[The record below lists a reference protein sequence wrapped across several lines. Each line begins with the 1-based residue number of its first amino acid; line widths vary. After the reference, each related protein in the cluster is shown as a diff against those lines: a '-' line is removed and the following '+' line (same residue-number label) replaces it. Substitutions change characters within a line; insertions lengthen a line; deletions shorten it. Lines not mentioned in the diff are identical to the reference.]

1 LETNLLGAKVNKKE
15 RLDSWK
21 EIAEYLNR
29 TERTC
34 YRWNKELDLP
44 VYRINKKSKRSK
56 VFAYKPELD
65 AWFEK
70 RAGTKMDR
78 NKKSKLLKRQ

>member
-1 LETNLLGAKVNKKE
+1 LGVKVNKKD

-34 YRWNKELDLP
+34 FRWNKELDLP
-44 VYRINKKSKRSK
+44 VYRINKKSRRSK

-70 RAGTKMDR
+70 RKLNR
-78 NKKSKLLKRQ
+78 NKGRKI